1 MGYSTD
7 FNGFFAFDR
16 PLAVEHREFLNAFA
30 QTRRMR
36 RDPKIAETLPDP
48 RRTVTGLPIGPEG
61 AYFVGAPRGAA
72 HIERVAG
79 GAAGVEYGQGK
90 DTSILDYNRAP
101 SGQPGLWCQ
110 WIPSDDGT
118 RIEWDGG
125 EKFYHYVEWLQYL
138 LSNFLVPWGYTLNGD
153 CSFQGEDDND
163 RGVIMVRG
171 NEILVKPF

>member
-16 PLAVEHREFLNAFA
+16 PLAVEHREFLTAFA

-36 RDPKIAETLPDP
+36 RDPRIAETLPDP

-61 AYFVGAPRGAA
+61 AYFVGA
-72 HIERVAG
+72 G
-79 GAAGVEYGQGK
+79 GEYGQGK
-90 DTSILDYNRAP
+90 DASILDYNRAP

-138 LSNFLVPWGYTLNGD
+138 LSNFLIPWGYTLNGD